1 MTKASG
7 VWRRLRAGAPTAA
20 AAPPAPK
27 GFEGIQSF
35 LRPLEPRQ
43 STRCTAH
50 EAGCARSANGFIHL
64 TAEPRFL
71 LGVGNQFYKDVAGT
85 FLLLVLDYEKLSAKV
100 IWGDLGTGVIFEPA
114 APVGS
119 KSSDGLSAGGEAK
132 AKEELPLFPHL
143 YGTIDF
149 GAVTAELPIERD
161 ASGAFLSIP
170 GLDAA
175 AAP

>member
-1 MTKASG
+1 MAPLYHLVQESIWAKCKAEG
-7 VWRRLRAGAPTAA
+7 TAYFPPTYD
-20 AAPPAPK
+20 
-27 GFEGIQSF
+27 QD
-35 LRPLEPRQ
+35 
-43 STRCTAH
+43 
-50 EAGCARSANGFIHL
+50 GFIHL

-85 FLLLVLDYEKLSAKV
+85 FLLLVLDYEKLSAK
-100 IWGDLGTGVIFEPA
+100 VIFEPA